1 MGLFNHLSKFAIAL
15 LSLLSIAF
23 PLAAA
28 DSQSTAPQH
37 TPGTIRLAVDATRVR
52 QKIIH
57 ATLKFPVRPGPL
69 TLYYPEWIP
78 GDHAP
83 DNPITDLAGLK
94 FSAGGK
100 TISWRRDLVDMF
112 AFHLDI
118 PGGVDFLD
126 AELDFL
132 LAQPATGFASAA
144 SSTAQLDLLSWNDV
158 LLYPKGFPSDQ
169 ITFAASLKL
178 PSGWR
183 FGTAL
188 PIARQA
194 GDDIEFTPVSLTT
207 LVDSPVIA
215 GNFYRAIK
223 LTPGQTPSHEIDIA
237 ADSAAA
243 LEMPPDMQA
252 EYKQLVAETGKLF
265 SVRHYRDYHFL
276 VTLSDDVA
284 HFGLEHHES
293 SDDRA
298 SERSLVDDDLRL
310 QFATLLPH
318 EFVHSW
324 NGKYRRPIGLATPDY
339 NTPMKGD
346 LLWVYEGLTEYLGSI
361 LTARSGLY
369 LPGEWREEL
378 AYIAATFDNR
388 VGRTWRPLQDTA
400 DAAQLLYFAYPPWE
414 DYRRSTDYY
423 DEGLLIWLDVDVTI
437 RQLTNGQKSMNDFCR
452 LFHGGTGGEPAL
464 KTYNF
469 EDVVATLNSIAPYDW
484 TKFLRTRLDSVSPH
498 APLGGIENGGW
509 KLVYNEMPNRLI
521 DNKEDAKRLLD
532 ETFSIGMVIDS
543 DGSVRDVLY
552 GGPAFNAGV
561 GPLMR
566 VTAVN
571 GQQFSPD
578 VLDDAIQKSTS
589 SHDPL
594 FLLMANGN
602 YFETMN
608 IDYHGGLRNP
618 HLERVNQQ
626 PDLLGEIIRPLAPV
640 SGSIPDETTSAAK

>member
-1 MGLFNHLSKFAIAL
+1 
-15 LSLLSIAF
+15 
-23 PLAAA
+23 
-28 DSQSTAPQH
+28 
-37 TPGTIRLAVDATRVR
+37 
-52 QKIIH
+52 
-57 ATLKFPVRPGPL
+57 
-69 TLYYPEWIP
+69 
-78 GDHAP
+78 
-83 DNPITDLAGLK
+83 
-94 FSAGGK
+94 
-100 TISWRRDLVDMF
+100 
-112 AFHLDI
+112 
-118 PGGVDFLD
+118 
-126 AELDFL
+126 
-132 LAQPATGFASAA
+132 
-144 SSTAQLDLLSWNDV
+144 
-158 LLYPKGFPSDQ
+158 
-169 ITFAASLKL
+169 
-178 PSGWR
+178 
-183 FGTAL
+183 
-188 PIARQA
+188 
-194 GDDIEFTPVSLTT
+194 
-207 LVDSPVIA
+207 
-215 GNFYRAIK
+215 
-223 LTPGQTPSHEIDIA
+223 
-237 ADSAAA
+237 
-243 LEMPPDMQA
+243 
-252 EYKQLVAETGKLF
+252 
-265 SVRHYRDYHFL
+265 
-276 VTLSDDVA
+276 
-284 HFGLEHHES
+284 
-293 SDDRA
+293 
-298 SERSLVDDDLRL
+298 
-310 QFATLLPH
+310 
-318 EFVHSW
+318 
-324 NGKYRRPIGLATPDY
+324 
-339 NTPMKGD
+339 
-346 LLWVYEGLTEYLGSI
+346 
-361 LTARSGLY
+361 
-369 LPGEWREEL
+369 
-378 AYIAATFDNR
+378 
-388 VGRTWRPLQDTA
+388 
-400 DAAQLLYFAYPPWE
+400 
-414 DYRRSTDYY
+414 
-423 DEGLLIWLDVDVTI
+423 
-437 RQLTNGQKSMNDFCR
+437 MNDFCR